1 MERVTFKGFAY
12 GAIAAASYGL
22 NPLFALPLYADGM
35 GADSVLFYRY
45 AFGLVM
51 LGVMMLVQKQSF
63 ALRRC
68 EVLPLVIMG
77 LLFSFS
83 SLTLFLSYN
92 YMDAGIASTILF
104 VYPVLVAIL
113 MAVFFK
119 EKVSPITMI
128 SIALAFTGISL
139 LYQGEGGQ
147 TLSLTG
153 VTLVFIS
160 SLTYALYI
168 IGVNRSVLKDM
179 PIAKLTFY
187 VLLFGLSVYVIRLKF
202 CTQLDAVSQPV
213 LWINPVCLAL
223 FPTVISL
230 VAMTKSIHY
239 IGSTPAAILGALEP
253 LTAICCGVLVF
264 GERLTPRIILGIVLI
279 LIAVTLIILGKS
291 LIRQLQVRVI
301 HRNHH
306 FPQR

>member
-202 CTQLDAVSQPV
+202 CTQLDVVSQLV

>member
-202 CTQLDAVSQPV
+202 CTQLDVVSLPV

-279 LIAVTLIILGKS
+279 LVAVTLIILGKS

>member
-68 EVLPLVIMG
+68 EVFPLVIMG

-202 CTQLDAVSQPV
+202 CTQLDVVSQLV

>member
-1 MERVTFKGFAY
+1 MQKYGNSSFLTLHSSFKAY

-51 LGVMMLVQKQSF
+51 LGVMMVVQRQSF

-68 EVLPLVIMG
+68 EVLPLVVMG

-119 EKVSPITMI
+119 EKISPITMI

-153 VTLVFIS
+153 VALVFLS

-179 PIAKLTFY
+179 PIVKLTFY
-187 VLLFGLSVYVIRLKF
+187 VLLFGLSVYV
-202 CTQLDAVSQPV
+202 V

-230 VAMTKSIHY
+230 VTMTKSIHY

-264 GERLTPRIILGIVLI
+264 GERLTPRIVLGIVLI
-279 LIAVTLIILGKS
+279 LVAVTLIIMGKA
-291 LIRQLQVRVI
+291 LIHQLQVRVI
-301 HRNHH
+301 HRSHR
-306 FPQR
+306 FPQH

>member
-68 EVLPLVIMG
+68 EVFPLVIMG

-202 CTQLDAVSQPV
+202 CTQLDVVSQPV

>member
-187 VLLFGLSVYVIRLKF
+187 VLLFGLSVYMIRLKF
-202 CTQLDAVSQPV
+202 CTQLDVVSQPV